1 MAEMPLPPGRTPP
14 KERTLAQP
22 LSQRAIVA
30 AALRIL
36 DAEGLD
42 AVTMRRV
49 AQDLRTSPASL
60 YAYVSGKDE
69 ILDLVLEE
77 AAGEVALPGQP
88 DPGRWKEQV
97 KELCRAVRKVMV
109 AHRDISMVALLRIP
123 MGANSLTVA
132 DRLLGILL
140 AGGLPK
146 QAAGWA
152 MERLFQ
158 YINADSL
165 ERALYANQTPA
176 GADPDEYRAEYL
188 SQVQA
193 YYEALPADR
202 FPNTA
207 ALLPEL
213 MTGAGDERFE
223 FGLEVIV
230 AGLAAYAKG
239 NDS

>member
-14 KERTLAQP
+14 KERTIAQP

-30 AALRIL
+30 AARRIL
-36 DAEGLD
+36 DADGLD
-42 AVTMRRV
+42 AVSMRRV

-77 AAGEVALPGQP
+77 AAGEVVLPAEP
-88 DPGRWKEQV
+88 DPGRWQEQA
-97 KELCRAVRKVMV
+97 KELCRAVRKVMA
-109 AHRDISMVALLRIP
+109 AHRDLSLVALLRIP

-146 QAAGWA
+146 QAASWA

-158 YINADSL
+158 YINADTL
-165 ERALYANQTPA
+165 ERALYTNRTPA
-176 GADPDEYRAEYL
+176 GVDPAEYRAEYL
-188 SQVQA
+188 AQVRA
-193 YYEALPADR
+193 YYESLPADR

-213 MTGAGDERFE
+213 MSGGGDDRFE
-223 FGLEVIV
+223 FGLDMIV
-230 AGLAAYAKG
+230 AGLAAYA
-239 NDS
+239 SSHS

>member
-1 MAEMPLPPGRTPP
+1 MAELPLPPGRTPP
-14 KERTLAQP
+14 RERTIAQP
-22 LSQRAIVA
+22 LSQWAIVA
-30 AALRIL
+30 TALRIL

-77 AAGEVALPGQP
+77 AAGEVALPAEP
-88 DPGRWKEQV
+88 DPGRWQEQV
-97 KELCRAVRKVMV
+97 KELCRAVRDVMA
-109 AHRDISMVALLRIP
+109 AHRDLSLVALLRIP

-146 QAAGWA
+146 QAAAWA

-158 YINADSL
+158 YINADTL
-165 ERALYANQTPA
+165 ERALYTNRTPA
-176 GADPDEYRAEYL
+176 GVDPAEHRTEYL
-188 SQVQA
+188 AQVQA
-193 YYEALPADR
+193 YYQSLPANR
-202 FPNTA
+202 FPHTA

-213 MTGAGDERFE
+213 MSGAGDDRFE
-223 FGLEVIV
+223 FGLDVIV
-230 AGLAAYAKG
+230 AGLTAYA
-239 NDS
+239 SSSI